1 MKIYGH
7 RGYDAKYPEN
17 TLLSFKKAFEF
28 GADGIELDVRTT
40 KDGKLIIFHDDDLKR
55 IFGVEKDFDEVTFNE
70 LRKYEFEGEKVPTFE
85 EVLDVIPEDGLVIV
99 EIKDRKAAGRAV
111 CEILKRK
118 MVERAVFSSF
128 DHELIKELMRQFPE
142 QDFAFLLGEE
152 QKDFDAQKL
161 LEELILHKPHSV
173 HIPKDAF
180 DIFGEKQVRSFLKF
194 LKDEGIEI
202 FLWNTNDVD
211 FVKKH
216 EDLIDA
222 VIVDEV
228 EKFVETFKRL
238 T

>member
-7 RGYDAKYPEN
+7 RGYDSKYPEN
-17 TLLSFKKAFEF
+17 TVLSFKKAFEF
-28 GADGIELDVRTT
+28 GADGIELDVRST

-55 IFGVEKDFDEVTFNE
+55 IFGVDKTFDEVTFDE
-70 LRKYEFEGEKVPTFE
+70 LRELEFKGEKVPTFQ
-85 EVLDVIPEDGLVIV
+85 EVLDIVPDDGSVIV
-99 EIKDRKAAGRAV
+99 EIKDRKVSGRAV
-111 CEILKRK
+111 CEILRRK
-118 MVERAVFSSF
+118 MEERVIFSSF
-128 DHELIKELMRQFPE
+128 DHELIKELIKQFPD
-142 QDFAFLLGEE
+142 QNFAFLLGEE

-180 DIFGEKQVRSFLKF
+180 DLFGEEQVRSFLKF

-202 FLWNTNDVD
+202 FLWNTNDTD

-216 EDLIDA
+216 SDLIDA

-228 EKFVETFKRL
+228 EKFVKTFKE
-238 T
+238 

>member
-1 MKIYGH
+1 MRIYGH

-17 TLLSFKKAFEF
+17 TVLSFKKAFEV

-55 IFGVEKDFDEVTFNE
+55 IFGIERGFDEVTFDE
-70 LRKYEFEGEKVPTFE
+70 LREYDFNGEKIPMYE
-85 EVLDVIPEDGLVIV
+85 EVLDIVPDNRQVIV

-111 CEILKRK
+111 CEILKRN
-118 MVERAVFSSF
+118 MEGRVIFSSF
-128 DHELIKELMRQFPE
+128 DHELIKDLMKQFPE
-142 QDFAFLLGEE
+142 QNFAFLLGEE
-152 QKDFDAQKL
+152 QKDFNTQKL

-180 DIFGEKQVRSFLKF
+180 DIFGETQVRGFLKF

-211 FVKKH
+211 FVKRH

-228 EKFVETFKRL
+228 EKFVKAFKS
-238 T
+238 